1 LSEENAFLRKY
12 RFNFCIEVN
21 ALCDRDE
28 AFGQMCDG
36 WMRMEMIVEAFPGM
50 VRSEGG
56 GRPESAGPRK
66 LAGPRILSPLE
77 WASGRPGRF
86 IYLAGG
92 RRGVGRGGAV
102 FQFHQL
108 FSNILQD
115 PPCLGME
122 ERRID

>member
-1 LSEENAFLRKY
+1 
-12 RFNFCIEVN
+12 
-21 ALCDRDE
+21 
-28 AFGQMCDG
+28 MCDG

-86 IYLAGG
+86 IYSADG
-92 RRGVGRGGAV
+92 RRGVGRGGGYAD
-102 FQFHQL
+102 FISLYLLEQ
-108 FSNILQD
+108 SRILVQESM
-115 PPCLGME
+115 P
-122 ERRID
+122 

>member
-1 LSEENAFLRKY
+1 MY
-12 RFNFCIEVN
+12 
-21 ALCDRDE
+21 
-28 AFGQMCDG
+28 GG

-86 IYLAGG
+86 IYRQTGVGAAGG
-92 RRGVGRGGAV
+92 
-102 FQFHQL
+102 
-108 FSNILQD
+108 
-115 PPCLGME
+115 
-122 ERRID
+122 